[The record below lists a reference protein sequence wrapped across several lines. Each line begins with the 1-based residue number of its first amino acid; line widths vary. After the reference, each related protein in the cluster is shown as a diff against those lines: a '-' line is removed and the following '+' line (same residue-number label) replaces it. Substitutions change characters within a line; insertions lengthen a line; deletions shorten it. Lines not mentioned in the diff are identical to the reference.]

1 MTFSENISIKPEEA
15 TENYEL
21 IVIHKD
27 KENTSSLQVGP
38 VPTAQRPPKIQ
49 LQSKSPLAFKGSEQQ
64 KSTSKPLPDKSPKTV
79 SAVLAEL

>member
-1 MTFSENISIKPEEA
+1 MLSPPMTAEMQKDTNAGKSGQAAGNRVSNQMLMTFSENISIKNEEA

-38 VPTAQRPPKIQ
+38 VPTAQRPPKI
-49 LQSKSPLAFKGSEQQ
+49 
-64 KSTSKPLPDKSPKTV
+64 
-79 SAVLAEL
+79 